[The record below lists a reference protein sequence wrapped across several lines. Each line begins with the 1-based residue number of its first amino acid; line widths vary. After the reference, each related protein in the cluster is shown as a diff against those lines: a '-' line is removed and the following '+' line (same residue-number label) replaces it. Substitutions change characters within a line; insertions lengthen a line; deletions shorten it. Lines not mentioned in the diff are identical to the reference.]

1 MPAGAIVAERGVAAL
16 RMKCVATRRCTGI
29 VRLRSG
35 GRTLATKRFAITR
48 RSKTVRLKLNRRGR
62 RLVAGAPAKGRA
74 VSVQIDARDGDGN
87 GWRTTA
93 KRRLKR

>member
-1 MPAGAIVAERGVAAL
+1 MANRGVAAL
-16 RMKCVATRRCTGI
+16 RMKCVGTRRCTGT

-35 GRTLATKRFAITR
+35 GRTLATKKFAITR

-93 KRRLKR
+93 RRRLKR